1 MARRHL
7 LVFLPGIGGSVLA
20 ARPRGV
26 RPPETV
32 WKARIPN
39 ILSTLHKPHRLS
51 VEESPDLVPTG
62 LVRSTTLVPGLVTLP
77 GYEKVTARLA
87 ALPGAALDVC
97 RPDRPRLPGANVLL
111 FPYDFR
117 KGVAHAALRLRDEID
132 ARLHGLSES
141 ERAGRVIVVGHS
153 MGGLVAR
160 YWLGPLGGA
169 PDCRALITLG
179 TPHRGAPKAL
189 DVLVNGARYKGLNF
203 RGATE
208 VIRGWQGVAD
218 LLPRYP
224 MILDTTTGSPLYPYK
239 LADSARR
246 KPGPPQ
252 APLEGLGMAEEAWN
266 MHKDIETGWAPLGAE
281 GEHPRPEVVARIGFG
296 HSTLSGAVWDGTDLK
311 VDKVHPYWLPTP
323 GWEEDRG
330 DQTVP
335 AVSALPLE
343 LAGHSPQ
350 GLRVPQRHGPMGE
363 AKFITDLVEAYER
376 YGSTESVQGT
386 DRPDALGLD
395 LPDAHAV
402 GTTLRVTVR
411 LPDRARNRVAADPE
425 LLPTAWIWIA
435 PEPAPGEPA
444 APTEP
449 APLSWDPGAGAYVHD
464 WKPDTPGYYAVR
476 IRARS
481 VPGAGDLSVDDV
493 LAVAE

>member
-1 MARRHL
+1 M
-7 LVFLPGIGGSVLA
+7 LA
-20 ARPRGV
+20 APPRGT
-26 RPPETV
+26 RAPEAV
-32 WKARIPN
+32 WKPRLPN
-39 ILSTLHKPHRLS
+39 LLSTVRSPHRLS

-62 LVRSTTLVPGLVTLP
+62 LVHSATLVPGLLTLP

-87 ALPGAALDVC
+87 ALPGAVPDVC

-117 KGVAHAALRLRDEID
+117 RGVAHAALRLRDEID
-132 ARLHGLSES
+132 ARLQGLSGS

-189 DVLVNGARYKGLNF
+189 NILVNGLRFGPLNF
-203 RGATE
+203 GDTAE
-208 VIRGWQGVAD
+208 VLRGWQGVAD

-224 MILDTTTGSPLYPYK
+224 MILDTTTGRPLYPYE
-239 LADSARR
+239 LASSPPCR
-246 KPGPPQ
+246 PGPPP
-252 APLEGLGMAEEAWN
+252 APVPGLGLADAAWT
-266 MHKDIETGWAPLGAE
+266 MHQDIAAGWAPLGAE

-296 HSTLSGAVWDGTDLK
+296 HATASGAVWDGTELK
-311 VDKVHPYWLPTP
+311 VDDVHPYWLPAP

-330 DQTVP
+330 DTTVP

-343 LAGHSPQ
+343 LSDHNPQ
-350 GLRVPQRHGPMGE
+350 GLRVAQRHGPMGE

-376 YGSTESVQGT
+376 YGSTAAVQGT
-386 DRPDALGLD
+386 ERPDALGLD

-402 GTTLRVTVR
+402 STPLRVTVR
-411 LPDRARNRVAADPE
+411 LPDRARERVADEPD
-425 LLPTAWIWIA
+425 LLPAAWIWIT
-435 PEPAPGEPA
+435 PEPEPDEPA
-444 APTEP
+444 TPTEP
-449 APLSWDPGAGAYVHD
+449 LPLTWDPGTGTYIHD
-464 WKPDTPGYYAVR
+464 WTPDTPGYYGVR
-476 IRARS
+476 IRARG
-481 VPGAGDLSVDDV
+481 VPAAGDLSVDDF
-493 LAVAE
+493 LAVVE

>member
-20 ARPRGV
+20 ARPRGA

-39 ILSTLHKPHRLS
+39 ILSTLHNPDRLS
-51 VEESPDLVPTG
+51 IEEAPDLVPTG
-62 LVRSTTLVPGLVTLP
+62 LVRSTTLLPGLSILP
-77 GYEKVTARLA
+77 GYEKVAARLA
-87 ALPGAALDVC
+87 ALPGAVPDVC

-117 KGVAHAALRLRDEID
+117 RGVAHAALRLRDEID
-132 ARLHGLSES
+132 ARLHGLSAS

-160 YWLGPLGGA
+160 HWLGPLGGA

-189 DVLVNGARYKGLNF
+189 DVLVNGARYKRLDF
-203 RGATE
+203 DATTE
-208 VIRGWQGVAD
+208 VLRGWQGVAD

-224 MILDTTTGSPLYPYK
+224 MILDTTAGRPLYPYE
-239 LADSARR
+239 LANLAPLA
-246 KPGPPQ
+246 PGPPQ
-252 APLEGLGMAEEAWN
+252 APVPGLGLAKAAWD
-266 MHKDIETGWAPLGAE
+266 MHQDIETGWAQLGAE
-281 GEHPRPEVVARIGFG
+281 GENPRPEVVARIGFG
-296 HSTLSGAVWDGTDLK
+296 HATASGAVWDGSELK
-311 VDKVHPYWLPTP
+311 VDDVHPYWLPAP

-343 LAGHSPQ
+343 LSGHSPE
-350 GLRVPQRHGPMGE
+350 GLRVPQRHGPMG
-363 AKFITDLVEAYER
+363 AAQFITDLVEAYER
-376 YGSTESVQGT
+376 YGSTEAVHGT
-386 DRPDALGLD
+386 ERPDALGLD
-395 LPDAHAV
+395 LPDAHPV

-411 LPDRARNRVAADPE
+411 LPDRARERVADEPD
-425 LLPTAWIWIA
+425 LLPAAWLWIG
-435 PEPAPGEPA
+435 PEPEPGEPV

-449 APLSWDPGAGAYVHD
+449 VPLTWDPGAGAYVHD
-464 WKPDTPGYYAVR
+464 WTPDTPDYYGVR
-476 IRARS
+476 IRARA
-481 VPGAGDLSVDDV
+481 VPGAGDLSVNDV
-493 LAVAE
+493 LAVVE